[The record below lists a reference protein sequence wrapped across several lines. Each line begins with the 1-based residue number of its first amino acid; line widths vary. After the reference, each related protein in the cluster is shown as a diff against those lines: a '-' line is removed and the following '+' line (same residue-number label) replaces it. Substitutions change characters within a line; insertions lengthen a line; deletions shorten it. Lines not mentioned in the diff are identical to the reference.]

1 MTSAQPLDWIKQIDA
16 QLVRLD
22 EKPQFGTPAP
32 LDWQQLETDLRSVL
46 NKPELTLTHS
56 AKGWVTAGQLLQGL
70 GENIVPLTIEWSP
83 LESPVFFVTGEYTLN
98 ELMGE
103 LLATEEEAPSFYDPS
118 LVDGFCSYFTAQ
130 ILRLLSKQSF
140 AVPLSPRIGPQL
152 DSMQKAL
159 GDESCFAIDVSL
171 QVSGKHLWG
180 RVLLSES
187 FRSEWKIYFAH
198 QEPPPLTEEMR
209 QNLMVD
215 LGLEVGQ
222 SRLKFDEWKKVKIG
236 DYIILDH
243 CSYDPDDKQGSVVLT
258 LQQKPLFRGRIKE
271 GGIKLTNYPI
281 YEEVTEMNEEDTDSN
296 QPSPLSNDED
306 NIYGDLD
313 DDDDASEFDEDEELF
328 ADLEEESASPKKRT
342 QDTVSAEGATIS
354 PEQLP
359 VQLTVEVGRVR
370 MTAGELLS
378 LTPGNLLDL
387 HVAPEQGVDL
397 VVNGKKVGRGEL
409 IRMGDLLG
417 VRILNL

>member
-16 QLVRLD
+16 QLAGLD
-22 EKPQFGTPAP
+22 ERPQFGTPTP
-32 LDWQQLETDLRSVL
+32 LNWQQLETDLRNLL
-46 NKPELTLTHS
+46 NKPELTLSHS

-83 LESPVFFVTGEYTLN
+83 LESPAFFVTGEYTLK

-103 LLATEEEAPSFYDPS
+103 LLAPEEEAPSFYDPA
-118 LVDGFCSYFTAQ
+118 LVDGFSAYFAAQ
-130 ILRLLSKQSF
+130 ILRLLTRQSF
-140 AVPLSPRIGPQL
+140 GTPLSPRLGPLL
-152 DSMQKAL
+152 DNMRKAL
-159 GDESCFAIDVSL
+159 GEESCFAIDVSL
-171 QVSGKHLWG
+171 HVNGKHLWG

-187 FRSEWKIYFAH
+187 FRNEWKIYFAH

-209 QNLMVD
+209 HKLMVD
-215 LGLEVGQ
+215 LSLEVGQ
-222 SRLKFDEWKKVKIG
+222 TRLKFDEWKKVKIG

-243 CSYDPDDKQGSVVLT
+243 CSYDPDDQQGSVVLT

-281 YEEVTEMNEEDTDSN
+281 YEEVNEMKEEETNSRSSK
-296 QPSPLSNDED
+296 PFGHEEEALYS
-306 NIYGDLD
+306 DLD
-313 DDDDASEFDEDEELF
+313 SQDESEFDEDEELF
-328 ADLEEESASPKKRT
+328 GNLDDEPVSSRKSSSEASSTER
-342 QDTVSAEGATIS
+342 IS
-354 PEQLP
+354 ISSQELP

>member
-16 QLVRLD
+16 QLAGLD

-32 LDWQQLETDLRSVL
+32 LKWHQLETDLRTLL
-46 NKPELTLTHS
+46 NQPELTLTHS

-70 GENIVPLTIEWSP
+70 GENVVPITIEWSP
-83 LESPVFFVTGEYTLN
+83 LESSAFFVTGEYTLK

-103 LLATEEEAPSFYDPS
+103 LLATEEEAPSFYDPA
-118 LVDGFCSYFTAQ
+118 LVDGFCSYFAAQ
-130 ILRLLSKQSF
+130 VLRLLSNQSF
-140 AVPLSPRIGPQL
+140 AAPLSPRLGPQL
-152 DSMQKAL
+152 NNMHKAL
-159 GDESCFAIDVSL
+159 GEESCFAIDVSL
-171 QVSGKHLWG
+171 QVNGKHLWG

-187 FRSEWKIYFAH
+187 FRNEWKIYFAH
-198 QEPPPLTEEMR
+198 QKPPSLTEEMR
-209 QNLMVD
+209 QKLMVD

-222 SRLKFDEWKKVKIG
+222 TRLKFNEWKNVKIG

-243 CSYDPDDKQGSVVLT
+243 CSYDPNDKEGSVTLT
-258 LQQKPLFRGRIKE
+258 LQQKPLFRGRIK
-271 GGIKLTNYPI
+271 GGGVKLTNYPI
-281 YEEVTEMNEEDTDSN
+281 YEEVTKMQEDDTNSY
-296 QPSPLSNDED
+296 QPRPVDHD
-306 NIYGDLD
+306 ADIYGDLD
-313 DDDDASEFDEDEELF
+313 GDDESEFDEDEDLF
-328 ADLEEESASPKKRT
+328 GNLEEEPAPPKKPSSET
-342 QDTVSAEGATIS
+342 ASSEGVSIS
-354 PEQLP
+354 PEELP

>member
-16 QLVRLD
+16 QLAELD
-22 EKPQFGTPAP
+22 ERPQFGTPAP
-32 LDWQQLETDLRSVL
+32 LNWHQLETDLRTLL
-46 NKPELTLTHS
+46 NRPELTLTHS

-70 GENIVPLTIEWSP
+70 GENIVPLTIEWAP
-83 LESPVFFVTGEYTLN
+83 LESPAFFVTGEYTLK

-103 LLATEEEAPSFYDPS
+103 LLAPEEEAPSFYDPA
-118 LVDGFCSYFTAQ
+118 LVDGFSAYFAAQ
-130 ILRLLSKQSF
+130 ILRLLSNQSF
-140 AVPLSPRIGPQL
+140 ATPLSPRLGPQSSDML
-152 DSMQKAL
+152 KAL
-159 GDESCFAIDVSL
+159 GEESCFAIDVSL
-171 QVSGKHLWG
+171 QVNGKHLWG

-187 FRSEWKIYFAH
+187 FRREWKIYFAH
-198 QEPPPLTEEMR
+198 QEPPSLTEEMR
-209 QNLMVD
+209 QKLMVD

-222 SRLKFDEWKKVKIG
+222 TRLKFDEWKNVKIG

-281 YEEVTEMNEEDTDSN
+281 YEEVTEMKDEDTNSRPSN
-296 QPSPLSNDED
+296 PLGHDED
-306 NIYGDLD
+306 ALYGDLD
-313 DDDDASEFDEDEELF
+313 SDDESEFDEDDELF
-328 ADLEEESASPKKRT
+328 GDLDEEPTASKKRSSE
-342 QDTVSAEGATIS
+342 VSSAEGISIS
-354 PEQLP
+354 PEELP